1 MSQALLP
8 PTRQMATTPSA
19 LDWLARV
26 IAALTLLPQVVHQQR
41 KSDGVGARAL
51 ARDAR
56 TRETADG
63 QAHARPRRQAIVIIR
78 LRTTDD
84 ICDLP
89 PASHRFPAAAGAH
102 THAHAHD
109 IGAYRAILPSR
120 LLPNPL
126 VTVRSSSDIS
136 LHSTGYLTLTLSA
149 PGKERRARALVES
162 HGLTH
167 MWWVFTAVTMFQGV
181 SIPSSTR
188 SRGSRPATKCLGVN
202 NKQKQK
208 RTRKE

>member
-1 MSQALLP
+1 MPDQGRPSAKPACMSQALLP

-51 ARDAR
+51 ALDTRDC
-56 TRETADG
+56 G
-63 QAHARPRRQAIVIIR
+63 RPGACPPAQAIVIIR

-89 PASHRFPAAAGAH
+89 PASH
-102 THAHAHD
+102 
-109 IGAYRAILPSR
+109 LPSR
-120 LLPNPL
+120 CRRRTHTHTHTTSAPIARFCLLACCRTL
-126 VTVRSSSDIS
+126 SSRSAAAAVTFRC
-136 LHSTGYLTLTLSA
+136 TAQACLTLSA

-162 HGLTH
+162 HSLTH
-167 MWWVFTAVTMFQGV
+167 MWWVFAAVTMFQGV

-188 SRGSRPATKCLGVN
+188 SRGSPPRDEMS
-202 NKQKQK
+202 
-208 RTRKE
+208 RS